1 METLEKYDLNDDGIV
16 DNLDIDEWLASAAT
30 GDGYDSPYLR
40 GDTDLDRDIDLTD
53 FSGLAANFDPSNSSG
68 PHPWEHGNFD
78 GDSDVDLSDYNSLA
92 SNFSAVGYG
101 TVAVP
106 EPAAAVLALL
116 ALLLASAAD
125 RLSHSG

>member
-1 METLEKYDLNDDGIV
+1 METLEKYDLNDDGVV
-16 DNLDIDEWLASAAT
+16 DNLDINEWLASIAI

-53 FSGLAANFDPSNSSG
+53 FSGLAANFDPSGISG
-68 PHPWEHGNFD
+68 PYLWAHGNFD

-106 EPAAAVLALL
+106 EPTAAFLALL
-116 ALLLASAAD
+116 ALLLASAPG
-125 RLSHSG
+125 RLSNSS